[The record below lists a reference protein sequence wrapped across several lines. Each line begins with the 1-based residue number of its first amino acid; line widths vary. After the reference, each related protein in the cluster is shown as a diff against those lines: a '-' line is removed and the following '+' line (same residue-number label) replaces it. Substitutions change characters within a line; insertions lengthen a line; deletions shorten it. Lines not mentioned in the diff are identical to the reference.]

1 MTTMSA
7 LSKLTNVEAKIFA
20 REPLAMFWGLVF
32 PAALLLVL
40 GLFFP
45 GANTPSPDL
54 GGFRLVDLYAPI
66 VLALALATLA
76 FTTLPAILATYRE
89 RGVLRRLQTTP
100 VNPWR
105 LVSAQLIV
113 QVSVA
118 LIAGA
123 LAVAIGAIVFDIPLP
138 ESPIAFLGVYLLAAA
153 SMLAIGLLIG
163 AVAPTVSSGQ
173 GIGMAVYFPMLFFAG
188 VYFPRQVMPEGLQTV
203 SDLTPAGAAVQALS
217 DTWSGLAPSTS
228 NLIVMAAYAI
238 GAGVL
243 AALVFRWE

>member
-1 MTTMSA
+1 MSA
-7 LSKLTNVEAKIFA
+7 LSKMTTVEAKLFG
-20 REPLAMFWGLVF
+20 REPIAMFWGLVF

-45 GANTPSPDL
+45 GADTPSADL

-76 FTTLPAILATYRE
+76 FATLPAILATYRE

-105 LVSAQLIV
+105 LVTAQLIV

-118 LIAGA
+118 LIAGG
-123 LAVAIGAIVFDIPLP
+123 LAIAIAAMVFDIPLP
-138 ESPIAFLGVYLLAAA
+138 ESPLTFLGVYLLAAA

-188 VYFPRQVMPEGLQTV
+188 VYFPRQAFPEGLKTI

-217 DTWSGLAPSTS
+217 DTWAGTAPSAS
-228 NLIVMAAYAI
+228 NLVVMAAYAI

>member
-1 MTTMSA
+1 MSA
-7 LSKLTNVEAKIFA
+7 LSKMTTVEAKLFA

-45 GANTPSPDL
+45 GADTPSPDL

-66 VLALALATLA
+66 VVALALATLA
-76 FTTLPAILATYRE
+76 FATLPAILATYRE

-113 QVSVA
+113 QVAVA
-118 LIAGA
+118 LMAGA
-123 LAVAIGAIVFDIPLP
+123 GAIAVGAIVFHIPLP
-138 ESPIAFLGVYLLAAA
+138 GSPVSFALVYLLAAA

-188 VYFPRQVMPEGLQTV
+188 VYFPRQAMPQGLKTL
-203 SDLTPAGAAVQALS
+203 SDLTPAGAAVQAIS
-217 DTWSGLAPSTS
+217 DTWAGTAPSTS

>member
-1 MTTMSA
+1 MSA
-7 LSKLTNVEAKIFA
+7 LSKMTSVEAKLFR
-20 REPLAMFWGLVF
+20 REPIAMFWGLAF

-45 GANTPSPDL
+45 GADTPSDDL

-76 FTTLPAILATYRE
+76 FATLPAILATYRE
-89 RGVLRRLQTTP
+89 RGVLRRLETTP

-118 LIAGA
+118 LIAGG
-123 LAVAIGAIVFDIPLP
+123 LAVAAGVIVFDIPVP
-138 ESPIAFLGVYLLAAA
+138 ASPLMFLAVYLLAAA

-188 VYFPRQVMPEGLQTV
+188 VYFPRQAFPEGLKTV

-217 DTWSGLAPSTS
+217 DSWAGAAPPTS
-228 NLIVMAAYAI
+228 SLIVMAAYAI
-238 GAGVL
+238 GASVL
-243 AALVFRWE
+243 AALMFRWE

>member
-1 MTTMSA
+1 MYA
-7 LSKLTNVEAKIFA
+7 LRKLTTVEAKLFG
-20 REPLAMFWGLVF
+20 REPMAVFWGLAF
-32 PAALLLVL
+32 PALLLLVI

-45 GANTPSPDL
+45 GARTPSPDL

-76 FTTLPAILATYRE
+76 FVTLPVILATYRE
-89 RGVLRRLQTTP
+89 RGVLRRLHTTP

-105 LVSAQLIV
+105 MVGAQLIV
-113 QVSVA
+113 QVATALVA
-118 LIAGA
+118 GMI
-123 LAVAIGAIVFDIPLP
+123 AVAIGVFVFDIPVP
-138 ESPIAFLGVYLLAAA
+138 PSPVVFALVYLLAAA

-163 AVAPTVSSGQ
+163 AVAPTVASGQ

-188 VYFPRQVMPEGLQTV
+188 VYFPRDVMPEGLRRV

-217 DTWSGLAPSTS
+217 DTWAGMTPSTS

>member
-1 MTTMSA
+1 MSA
-7 LSKLTNVEAKIFA
+7 LSKMTTVEAKLFA

-32 PAALLLVL
+32 PAILLLVL

-45 GANTPSPDL
+45 GGDTPSPDL
-54 GGFRLVDLYAPI
+54 DGYRLVDLYAPI
-66 VLALALATLA
+66 VLGLALATLA
-76 FTTLPAILATYRE
+76 FATLPAILATYRE

-100 VNPWR
+100 AKPWR
-105 LVSAQLIV
+105 LINAQLVV
-113 QVSVA
+113 QITVA
-118 LIAGA
+118 LIAGG
-123 LAVAIGAIVFDIPLP
+123 LAVAVGAIVFDIPLP
-138 ESPIAFLGVYLLAAA
+138 ESPAAFLLVYLLGAA

-173 GIGMAVYFPMLFFAG
+173 AIGMAVYFPMLFFAG
-188 VYFPRQVMPEGLQTV
+188 VYFPRQAMPKGLKTV
-203 SDLTPAGAAVQALS
+203 SDLTPAGAAVQARS
-217 DTWSGLAPSTS
+217 DTWSGVAPSTS

>member
-1 MTTMSA
+1 MYA
-7 LSKLTNVEAKIFA
+7 LSKVTTIEAKLFA

-32 PAALLLVL
+32 PAVLLLVL

-45 GANTPSPDL
+45 GASTPSPDL
-54 GGFRLVDLYAPI
+54 GGYRLVDLYAPI

-76 FTTLPAILATYRE
+76 FATLPAILATYRE
-89 RGVLRRLQTTP
+89 RGVLRRLETTP

-113 QVSVA
+113 QVAAA
-118 LIAGA
+118 LITGGA
-123 LAVAIGAIVFDIPLP
+123 AVAVGAIVFDITLP
-138 ESPIAFLGVYLLAAA
+138 QSPIAFAFVYLLAAA
-153 SMLAIGLLIG
+153 SMLALGLLIG
-163 AVAPTVSSGQ
+163 AVAPTVASGQ

-188 VYFPRQVMPEGLQTV
+188 VYFPRGAMPPGLLAV

-217 DTWSGLAPSTS
+217 DTWSGVAPSTS

-238 GAGVL
+238 GASVL